1 MSRAI
6 RILCL
11 IGIVFVSAL
20 LFFYYRQKMIQV
32 VEVVPCGLWQRE
44 GGRPLKVGE
53 MDFDSDFR
61 QGQYRDKGND
71 CYFAIRGEIARR
83 FIPWQFHSVYAEI
96 QGSKADENCVYI
108 HRYNRRY
115 LVAVRM
121 P

>member
-6 RILCL
+6 LILCL
-11 IGIVFVSAL
+11 IGITIVSVMSL
-20 LFFYYRQKMIQV
+20 FYYRQKMIQV

-44 GGRPLKVGE
+44 GGRPLGVGE

-61 QGQYRDKGND
+61 HGQYRDKGSD

-83 FIPWQFHSVYAEI
+83 FIPWEFHSTYAEI
-96 QGSKADENCVYI
+96 QSSKADENCVYI